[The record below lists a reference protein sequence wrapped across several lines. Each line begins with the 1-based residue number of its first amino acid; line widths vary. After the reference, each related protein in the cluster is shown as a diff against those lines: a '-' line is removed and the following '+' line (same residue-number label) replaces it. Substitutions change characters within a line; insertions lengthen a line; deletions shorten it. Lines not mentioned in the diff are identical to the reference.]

1 MKKRPIV
8 AVSGGFDP
16 LHSGHINYILD
27 ASRYGDVIVILNSDA
42 WLKRKKGYAFMP
54 WDQRASIV
62 GAIKGVID
70 VVPVDDSDG
79 TVCDALR
86 KIRPDY
92 FAKGGDRGKDNTP
105 EAELCGY
112 LGVEMLYEIGGDKT
126 ESSSELVRKVR
137 GVQSS

>member
-1 MKKRPIV
+1 VKKRPIV